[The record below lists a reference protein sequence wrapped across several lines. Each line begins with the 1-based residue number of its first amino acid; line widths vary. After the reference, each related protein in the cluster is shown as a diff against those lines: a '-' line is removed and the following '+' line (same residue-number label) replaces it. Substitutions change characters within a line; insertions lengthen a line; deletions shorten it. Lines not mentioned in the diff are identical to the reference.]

1 MGVDDVCRPKAGVV
15 GCAVDVSSD
24 VGCTECVA
32 GYRVADRVCVPCNAT
47 HAMCAACDE
56 AACTACNPDHVLR
69 GGNCTHVAAVADCV
83 AAADSRCTRC
93 AFWRRPTQAGDGCEA
108 HAVWWVVILAVLG
121 ALIAVVVD
129 VAATVAAVV
138 AAVGGR
144 RSAASGSSALKV
156 WTTVARRDSV
166 AVGKARSEK

>member
-24 VGCTECVA
+24 VGCVECVA

-47 HAMCAACDE
+47 HAMCD
-56 AACTACNPDHVLR
+56 ACNPDHVLR

-121 ALIAVVVD
+121 AFIAVVVD

-138 AAVGGR
+138 VAVGGR
-144 RSAASGSSALKV
+144 RSAASGSSVLQV